1 MPQLEQ
7 IDSFIGQ
14 IFWLFIAFGI
24 LYFFLA
30 KYAVPRLSATEAMR
44 DSNISGNINLAE
56 QLKNHAKEMTEQ
68 FEKMSNSS
76 KSESFKIISEANK
89 NANSIYDAKMLEA
102 EAEIKKTLEASEKEI
117 NLEKDKAFAE
127 LKAEVASFV
136 NEVIEKVAGSTK
148 LKPTIAKIAKA

>member
-14 IFWLFIAFGI
+14 IFWLFVAFGM

-30 KYAVPRLSATEAMR
+30 KYAVPRLSATETLR
-44 DSNISGNINLAE
+44 DSTISGNINLAE
-56 QLKNHAKEMTEQ
+56 TLKNQSKEMAEE
-68 FEKMSNSS
+68 FEKKSNFSR
-76 KSESFKIISEANK
+76 SESFKIISEANK
-89 NANSIYDAKMLEA
+89 YATSIYDSKMLEA
-102 EAEIKKTLEASEKEI
+102 ELEIKKMLEASEKEI

-136 NEVIEKVAGSTK
+136 NEVVEKVAGSTK
-148 LKPTIAKIAKA
+148 IKPALAKVAKA